1 MLGRVYWL
9 LLGIAVHIGLWFHTS
24 IAQQAAKPAEMETA
38 TAADEAPASAA
49 ARGQVREVE
58 PPLWYMKDPK
68 DGSLQPVLGWTPEEL
83 EELAQIKLGL
93 KQRDQLPR
101 FSLQWMGAT
110 GTIQGDHAELT
121 IDLKVLVRDDRGVRV
136 PLRLN
141 QALLREGA
149 KYEGSGE
156 QFLGFDEKGEGY
168 VSFIRGGGGEI
179 HRLTFRTLV
188 PLLQVGN
195 ETRLKLSVPRTTSWE
210 LKLKVPIAGAVARV
224 SEGATLLPPEAI
236 TEGAT
241 ELTVLG
247 NGGDLELSWRKQDD
261 PPAELPTVI
270 EAVGEVQVR
279 ADGRS
284 IDWEAKLSVRG
295 YGSPMDRFQVRLPKA
310 AELAPIN
317 TTAYTVTPVA
327 GDTSS
332 QSGAGPLV
340 EVRLSKKTA
349 AAEEIRIAARMAHEA
364 GISAKPVELAGFEV
378 MGAARQWGHIA
389 VSVAG
394 DWHVR
399 CEADSHVRQVD
410 TLPEWLRSEGLVAGF
425 EYFRQPFSLSA
436 HIIARQTR
444 ISVEPEHL
452 LLVEAT
458 QVRLETKLKYVVR
471 GAKVFRLKVDLPQW
485 RLDEVGPDNLINADG
500 IEVDKETGVLTIPLA
515 QPSIGQMEVTIR
527 ASLAITTEQRQL
539 LLELPRP
546 QAGLTGPA
554 AVVVLPA
561 DNVEMTP
568 NAESTLGLVRQQI
581 EPVIKRPQW
590 QQPPWFYRAEGAKA
604 VFAADFRVRSQH
616 ISTAVSSQV
625 AVDRRKAQV
634 EQKLTYTVSY
644 EPADRLTLDVPR
656 DLAAAGQLQVSLKDQ
671 ALSLVDA
678 ASQTEQEDALNRMHK
693 SVVLPSA
700 CIGPCELIVR
710 YAVELPASAT
720 DAGAVT
726 EVPLVVP
733 VDATVTT
740 NSLLLTASENIRLQ
754 HRDEHWR
761 LWEGDQAQAP
771 RSQGL
776 RLSAVEPTR
785 SVAFAVQFDDGGK
798 SGSTVVRRAWVQTWL
813 TGASRQDRAVFRF
826 YSTQA
831 QLQIVLPAGV
841 NPEDV
846 EVFLDGDRAVG
857 RPTPYGQLIVPLT
870 PAADPES
877 RQLELSYHFRAVRQ
891 GPGSLAL
898 ELPRLGEDVWTRRVY
913 WELVLPGTEHVI
925 ASPGG
930 LTPEFRWDW
939 MGAFW
944 SREPSLDQT
953 ALENWVG
960 VQPSAPLPSGA
971 NCYLF
976 SSPGIPTRCEIR
988 TATRSLLVLSASGTA
1003 LVLGLLLIYVPAV
1016 RHPVVLLAMVFAL
1029 AGAAMV
1035 YPGPALLAAQAAC
1048 LGVILTLVACLLQQ
1062 ALRRKRPRA
1071 TALDRGSSVFFEKGS
1086 TQVHHRASPLADH
1099 AAPEA
1104 APEAIQ
1110 VPVSDSHA

>member
-1 MLGRVYWL
+1 M
-9 LLGIAVHIGLWFHTS
+9 
-24 IAQQAAKPAEMETA
+24 TA
-38 TAADEAPASAA
+38 TAAPPVRRTPAYRAVLAAFASLGLAAGTWGARIPDIKAGLALDEGSLGTTLLGLSIGAVVGALGGGVVVRRVGSRRSVRVGWVLVGLLLVLPGQASSWAGLTAAFAALGLAVGLLDVSMNGAGVQLEHAAGVPLLSGLHAGWSAGVLAGAAAGSLAVAAGVSTAVHLTVVGGVALAAGLALGRDVPDGVIAPGGDDDGDDATGAMATGAAAAGADAAGASAA
-49 ARGQVREVE
+49 GARRIGPGPR
-58 PPLWYMKDPK
+58 
-68 DGSLQPVLGWTPEEL
+68 
-83 EELAQIKLGL
+83 LA
-93 KQRDQLPR
+93 
-101 FSLQWMGAT
+101 
-110 GTIQGDHAELT
+110 
-121 IDLKVLVRDDRGVRV
+121 
-136 PLRLN
+136 
-141 QALLREGA
+141 ALAAIG
-149 KYEGSGE
+149 GCV
-156 QFLGFDEKGEGY
+156 FL
-168 VSFIRGGGGEI
+168 
-179 HRLTFRTLV
+179 
-188 PLLQVGN
+188 
-195 ETRLKLSVPRTTSWE
+195 
-210 LKLKVPIAGAVARV
+210 
-224 SEGATLLPPEAI
+224 
-236 TEGAT
+236 
-241 ELTVLG
+241 
-247 NGGDLELSWRKQDD
+247 
-261 PPAELPTVI
+261 
-270 EAVGEVQVR
+270 
-279 ADGRS
+279 
-284 IDWEAKLSVRG
+284 
-295 YGSPMDRFQVRLPKA
+295 
-310 AELAPIN
+310 
-317 TTAYTVTPVA
+317 
-327 GDTSS
+327 
-332 QSGAGPLV
+332 
-340 EVRLSKKTA
+340 
-349 AAEEIRIAARMAHEA
+349 
-364 GISAKPVELAGFEV
+364 
-378 MGAARQWGHIA
+378 
-389 VSVAG
+389 
-394 DWHVR
+394 
-399 CEADSHVRQVD
+399 
-410 TLPEWLRSEGLVAGF
+410 
-425 EYFRQPFSLSA
+425 
-436 HIIARQTR
+436 
-444 ISVEPEHL
+444 
-452 LLVEAT
+452 
-458 QVRLETKLKYVVR
+458 
-471 GAKVFRLKVDLPQW
+471 
-485 RLDEVGPDNLINADG
+485 
-500 IEVDKETGVLTIPLA
+500 
-515 QPSIGQMEVTIR
+515 
-527 ASLAITTEQRQL
+527 
-539 LLELPRP
+539 
-546 QAGLTGPA
+546 
-554 AVVVLPA
+554 
-561 DNVEMTP
+561 
-568 NAESTLGLVRQQI
+568 
-581 EPVIKRPQW
+581 
-590 QQPPWFYRAEGAKA
+590 AEGALLTNVDHA
-604 VFAADFRVRSQH
+604 FAQ
-616 ISTAVSSQV
+616 
-625 AVDRRKAQV
+625 DRDRD
-634 EQKLTYTVSY
+634 S
-644 EPADRLTLDVPR
+644 PADRLTLDVPR